1 MGKTGRRRAMARAP
15 RSKQLCAYCGLR
27 IADTEDHVIAR
38 QFFPAKQIYRGNLP
52 KVPACA
58 KCNSAKQRVEH
69 GPGVIFQFGHSS
81 DASRTLLLTQVSRR
95 LQKNKRLHRSLRRA
109 LGEVIVK
116 LPSGLLIPS
125 LAITLSPRELADMWA
140 WFHYVAQ
147 GLYYFELRT
156 ILPADHTIHLVK
168 PTTFEQFVI
177 FRDLITR
184 DSKRQTR
191 EHASGEIRYAFTR
204 NDEEQL
210 TMWLL
215 AFKSIEMFW
224 LTAGPVSRA
233 SVGPLLAN
241 VEWTKP
247 ERD

>member
-27 IADTEDHVIAR
+27 IADTQHHVIA
-38 QFFPAKQIYRGNLP
+38 
-52 KVPACA
+52 
-58 KCNSAKQRVEH
+58 
-69 GPGVIFQFGHSS
+69 
-81 DASRTLLLTQVSRR
+81 
-95 LQKNKRLHRSLRRA
+95 
-109 LGEVIVK
+109 
-116 LPSGLLIPS
+116 
-125 LAITLSPRELADMWA
+125 LSPRELADMWA

-204 NDEEQL
+204 NDEE
-210 TMWLL
+210 
-215 AFKSIEMFW
+215 
-224 LTAGPVSRA
+224 
-233 SVGPLLAN
+233 
-241 VEWTKP
+241 
-247 ERD
+247 